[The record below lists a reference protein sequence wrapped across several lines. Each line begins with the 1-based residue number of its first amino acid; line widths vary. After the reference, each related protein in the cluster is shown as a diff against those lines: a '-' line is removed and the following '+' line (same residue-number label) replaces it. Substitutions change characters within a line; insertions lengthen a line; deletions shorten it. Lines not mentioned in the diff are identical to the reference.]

1 MYNYWSKNI
10 LSILMYIFLFKKK
23 RDKCRKSHAV
33 LLSKRL
39 REELIF
45 NRKLVMGGF
54 IFIYANEKDT
64 QW

>member
-1 MYNYWSKNI
+1 MKVIKNYWGKNI
-10 LSILMYIFLFKKK
+10 LSILMYVSL
-23 RDKCRKSHAV
+23 
-33 LLSKRL
+33 L

-54 IFIYANEKDT
+54 NFIYANEKDT

>member
-1 MYNYWSKNI
+1 
-10 LSILMYIFLFKKK
+10 MYIFLILKKK

-39 REELIF
+39 RAELIF
-45 NRKLVMGGF
+45 NRKLVMGGLH
-54 IFIYANEKDT
+54 IIYANEKDT